1 MSRRQSSVV
10 DKALKLI
17 GKPRKG
23 GGVHTRYSVARELGL
38 SLSTVYRAV
47 IRVRRDAP

>member
-1 MSRRQSSVV
+1 MRTQSAAV

-23 GGVHTRYSVARELGL
+23 GGVHTAYSAAKQCGL
-38 SLSTVYRAV
+38 ALSTVYRAV
-47 IRVRRDAP
+47 WRQQKS